1 MKTEYFENTCTRLG
15 EDSESVMAWAD
26 GEKQIGL
33 DSSLFLCSNGTVT
46 QFVDLNE
53 GEKFHDYVLS
63 LSNDSFNELCEKFFK
78 TIKEDIGNY
87 EKLSNLHVILA
98 VFDEID
104 NYREKFSE
112 DILRRLKRV
121 RESTESL
128 PYKLKTKNGHK
139 NFIIF
144 ENKLYLPQD
153 AN

>member
-33 DSSLFLCSNGTVT
+33 DGSLFICNNGTVT
-46 QFVDLNE
+46 QFVDLKE
-53 GEKFHDYVLS
+53 GETFHDYVLS

-78 TIKEDIGNY
+78 TIKEDIGDY

-104 NYREKFSE
+104 NYSDKFSE

-128 PYKLKTKNGHK
+128 PYKLKEKKGNK
-139 NFIIF
+139 DFIIYK
-144 ENKLYLPQD
+144 NKLYLPKD